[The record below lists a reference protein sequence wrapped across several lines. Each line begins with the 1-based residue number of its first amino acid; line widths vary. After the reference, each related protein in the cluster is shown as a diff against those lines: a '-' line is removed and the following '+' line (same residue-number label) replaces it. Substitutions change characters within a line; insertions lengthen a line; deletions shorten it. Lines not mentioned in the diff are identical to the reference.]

1 MAAIKTLCNS
11 LPAINTFFFFFFG
24 QPARTRFN
32 WWLHFLRLTVGTF
45 SSFPHLDWTCTV
57 DCEVTTQ
64 HYRLKTFSI
73 CWVSPLW
80 SWMVCSGS
88 CPLLWCWFFFFFSF
102 FPFSSKVALQQLLLF
117 PVTYWKK
124 KKKRRSCVWLRA
136 LVIYVESVS
145 SDWLPVRLIYL
156 HIILQAREE
165 KWSNK
170 KLKQCIS
177 SFCVYSFQDI
187 TLTVNVSAILRYVQV
202 WCGKRLCI
210 ILTFVQTATS
220 SVVGPAEAENI
231 NPS

>member
-57 DCEVTTQ
+57 DCKVTTQ

-88 CPLLWCWFFFFFSF
+88 CPLLWCWFFFSFLFFLSPPKWLCSSSSF
-102 FPFSSKVALQQLLLF
+102 FPW
-117 PVTYWKK
+117 PIEKK
-124 KKKRRSCVWLRA
+124 KKKKKLR
-136 LVIYVESVS
+136 LVESPCHIRWECFK
-145 SDWLPVRLIYL
+145 WLASC
-156 HIILQAREE
+156 QADLFAYYFAGSWGEM
-165 KWSNK
+165 
-170 KLKQCIS
+170 I
-177 SFCVYSFQDI
+177 
-187 TLTVNVSAILRYVQV
+187 
-202 WCGKRLCI
+202 
-210 ILTFVQTATS
+210 
-220 SVVGPAEAENI
+220 
-231 NPS
+231 